1 MSLFLPWSENLLFCR
16 FSNHLSIYV
25 RNVCNSVPR
34 VERDTVAN
42 SPPLFYHS
50 TQLSCR
56 QNNQCLLE
64 GLRAKGYVCVPGWSL
79 SSRLCAHFPLFV
91 LGTDKQRVGQI
102 ASLLCACGGSD
113 QDGSG
118 CPPRIY
124 LRRLCAVSLQFCVLI
139 RTSAPCER
147 LSSICNDAAT
157 IAYQLRPPTRLCDH
171 MYLKQWSPTRG

>member
-1 MSLFLPWSENLLFCR
+1 MSVVCRLDRVFAWCHYFCLGPRIYYFVVFLTIYLFMSGT
-16 FSNHLSIYV
+16 YV
-25 RNVCNSVPR
+25 DSVPR

-79 SSRLCAHFPLFV
+79 SSRLCAHFLPFV
-91 LGTDKQRVGQI
+91 LGTDKQGVGRI
-102 ASLLCACGGSD
+102 ASLLCACGGS
-113 QDGSG
+113 GSG

-124 LRRLCAVSLQFCVLI
+124 LRRLCAVSLQFCVSI

-147 LSSICNDAAT
+147 LSSVCNDAAPDW
-157 IAYQLRPPTRLCDH
+157 IH
-171 MYLKQWSPTRG
+171 S

>member
-1 MSLFLPWSENLLFCR
+1 MSGT
-16 FSNHLSIYV
+16 YV
-25 RNVCNSVPR
+25 DSVPR

-79 SSRLCAHFPLFV
+79 SSRLCAHFLPFV
-91 LGTDKQRVGQI
+91 LGTDKQGVGRI

-124 LRRLCAVSLQFCVLI
+124 LRRLCAVSLPFCVSI

-147 LSSICNDAAT
+147 LSSVCNDAAHDWIPSCGRKAVFA
-157 IAYQLRPPTRLCDH
+157 IACTENNGHPREVDAF
-171 MYLKQWSPTRG
+171 G